1 MLSTDSEKVTE
12 ILSLAENELSLSA
25 GDVEETL
32 GAVVS
37 IVNELEYT
45 VISTL
50 SDKDIENIKML
61 NNIVRNKII

>member
-37 IVNELEYT
+37 IMNGL
-45 VISTL
+45 IGKGL
-50 SDKDIENIKML
+50 L
-61 NNIVRNKII
+61 